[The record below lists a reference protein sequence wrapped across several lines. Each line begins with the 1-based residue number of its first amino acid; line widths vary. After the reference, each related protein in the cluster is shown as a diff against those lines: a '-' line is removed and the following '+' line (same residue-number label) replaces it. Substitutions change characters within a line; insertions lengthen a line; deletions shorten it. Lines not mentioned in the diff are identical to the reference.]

1 VLVSIT
7 VVNIGIYIFAKLYY
21 VVRNRRRDT
30 TWSAMTEEQ
39 RAEYL
44 ATTTDKGNK
53 RLDFRFAS

>member
-7 VVNIGIYIFAKLYY
+7 VVNIAIYILAKLYY
-21 VVRNRRRDT
+21 VLRNRRRDT
-30 TWSAMTEEQ
+30 AWNAMTEEQ

>member
-1 VLVSIT
+1 LNV
-7 VVNIGIYIFAKLYY
+7 GIYVFAKVYY
-21 VVRNRRRDT
+21 VVRNKRRERV
-30 TWSAMTEEQ
+30 WNAMTEEQ